1 MSFQD
6 HYDAS
11 LRLALLRCL
20 LEAPGESANSSVLHL
35 VVREDVNFD
44 VERSKIHNE
53 LDWLKSQSLVEV
65 EDLSKTVRVANLTER
80 GGRVARG
87 IIRVE
92 GVATPLKKG

>member
-1 MSFQD
+1 MSFQE

-20 LEAPGESANSSVLHL
+20 LEAPAESANASVLHL
-35 VVREDVNFD
+35 AVREDLCFD

-53 LDWLKSQSLVEV
+53 LDWLKSQSLVEI
-65 EDLSKTVRVANLTER
+65 EDLSKTVRVAQLTER
-80 GGRVARG
+80 GARVARG
-87 IIRVE
+87 VIHVE